1 MSIIDAV
8 SVKIFLRSY
17 FDLRIS
23 NVEKI
28 GAGMFS
34 QAFSFNLEQE
44 KLMIRLNPYVE
55 DFQKDAFA
63 YQHFSSKLP
72 IPKMIKC
79 DRVAYPKGNH
89 FKQNYYFAITER
101 CEGNTLNTLEV
112 IPDIVLNLF
121 EILYELQS
129 FDTSQYSGWGLTN
142 ASGNGLFASWEE
154 YLLSFYNQKFAFTW
168 KQLFD
173 STCMEQKVYKI
184 YFSTLKE
191 YLPFCLTNKYW
202 VHGDFGFDNVMSCG
216 KKITGVLDW
225 AESRLGD
232 FVYDLAYLE
241 FWSDNVPYK
250 RLWQNW
256 AESKNLSIDNFEQRM
271 NCYMIHIGLA
281 SLAIAAIQDDLED
294 YTQVK
299 GRMKTVIAT
308 SY

>member
-8 SVKIFLRSY
+8 SVTDFLRFY

-23 NVEKI
+23 NVERL
-28 GAGMFS
+28 GAGMFL
-34 QAFSFNLEQE
+34 QAFSFNLEKE
-44 KLMIRLNPYVE
+44 EFVIRLNPYLE

-79 DRVAYPKGNH
+79 DRAAYPKGNR
-89 FKQNYYFAITER
+89 FEQNYYFAITER
-101 CEGNTLNTLEV
+101 CAGNTLNTLEV
-112 IPDIVLNLF
+112 SQVIVPSLF
-121 EILYELQS
+121 ETLYELQS
-129 FDTSQYSGWGLTN
+129 FDTSQYFGWGLTN
-142 ASGNGLFASWEE
+142 AAGNGLFASWEE

-168 KQLFD
+168 EQLFD
-173 STCMEQKVYKI
+173 FTCMEQEVYKVY
-184 YFSTLKE
+184 FSAMQE

-202 VHGDFGFDNVMSCG
+202 VHGDFGFDNVMSYG

-241 FWSDNVPYK
+241 FWSDNIPYK
-250 RLWQNW
+250 QLWQNW
-256 AESKNLSIDNFEQRM
+256 AKSKNLFIDNFEQRM
-271 NCYMIHIGLA
+271 DCYMIHIGLA
-281 SLAIAAIQDDLED
+281 SLAIAAIQNDIED

-299 GRMKTVIAT
+299 ARLQTVIAQL
-308 SY
+308 